1 MATKRRLMCRS
12 RLSFFGLAD
21 DHMRYVYEEIFILKY
36 YGSWSFIETY
46 NLPLTLRRW
55 FVRRLQEQ
63 FELEKEEMEKSM
75 K

>member
-1 MATKRRLMCRS
+1 
-12 RLSFFGLAD
+12 
-21 DHMRYVYEEIFILKY
+21 MRYVYEEIFILKY
-36 YGSWSFIETY
+36 YGSWSFIESY

>member
-1 MATKRRLMCRS
+1 MCRS
-12 RLSFFGLAD
+12 RRSFFGLAD

-36 YGSWSFIETY
+36 YGSWSFIESY